1 MIYKLYISLLSCMLL
16 FLTNSACNSNTDYSI
31 DALVD
36 ETVTATK
43 SYVNE
48 PSDDNLN
55 VLVSVFAKLKQDP
68 NGLKKLGD
76 YQEKSDD
83 HRNDDLNLMEL
94 SISSKTIDNTQFL
107 SSCGRNTYGELLA
120 SSKIVDSLVD
130 HVMKDYFVAVKNQ
143 LACSN
148 SVVWGTDRFK
158 DENNASRLKFF
169 SVVVQIS
176 PELVNDFKKDND
188 FKEDVVLQVLQ
199 LLPDEKDRLAVIS
212 AMIDSNK
219 SEVFQEEAKHPST
232 YDNVIS
238 KLVIY
243 LPVTDQKNR
252 EDIVTKLAGPV
263 LPPPPPI
270 DYVVKLATE
279 HGVNFTKMQDD
290 WVGQVIANFQEVVDL
305 VHTGDANMGFPASP
319 TTTEAEIKSALKTLS
334 DSLDEYK
341 SLGLP
346 KFFYPKNNTPTS
358 LNARFKIGR
367 VKMEAMAGSIDW
379 MHELDQVGAGV
390 MGYTQATHALPLS
403 FYEGVFNDIVL
414 SHVLDK
420 GDFVNLGKVV
430 VGGVVLGDTTRYTE
444 GGETAYNDNS
454 EAKKNSIR
462 SFLMT
467 LANKSN
473 NGLNFGSVLKLNNF
487 AGLHDQNF
495 APEPEHR
502 DLYNELSYK
511 LFRIVE
517 EIRKQIALNNT
528 VQEKF
533 DRWKIL
539 AEPLLHA
546 GEHCANAKSN
556 SIDDAYRGIAITDYQ
571 RLFGGLMTSAV
582 GDANKILQLTAFIK
596 ESLLKEA
603 VEKVLVIPAG
613 QPDAGKPVYEAASK
627 RVKTWNTLAPLI
639 GLNNKS
645 GPEYLNSSINSVD
658 FMLQFLGN
666 GNPGNGTYTP
676 EKLLT
681 ELIKKPEFN
690 AMVKTSMGDLFPLMR
705 HYEDR
710 VSLER
715 FLAIALLVKHGFLE
729 KK

>member
-1 MIYKLYISLLSCMLL
+1 M
-16 FLTNSACNSNTDYSI
+16 NNTDYSI

-83 HRNDDLNLMEL
+83 HPNDDLNLMEL
-94 SISSKTIDNTQFL
+94 SISSKTVDNTQSL

-148 SVVWGTDRFK
+148 SVVWSTDRFK

-238 KLVIY
+238 KLVTY

-270 DYVVKLATE
+270 DYVVKLAAE
-279 HGVNFTKMQDD
+279 HGVEFTKMIDPIMLEMGAM
-290 WVGQVIANFQEVVDL
+290 VNFQELVDL
-305 VHTGDANMGFPASP
+305 VHTGDAHMGFPASLA
-319 TTTEAEIKSALKTLS
+319 TTEAEIKSALKTLS
-334 DSLDEYK
+334 DTLDEYK

-358 LNARFKIGR
+358 LNAKFKIGR
-367 VKMEAMAGSIDW
+367 VKMEAMAGSIDL

-403 FYEGVFNDIVL
+403 FYEGVFNNIVS

-420 GDFVNLGKVV
+420 
-430 VGGVVLGDTTRYTE
+430 RE
-444 GGETAYNDNS
+444 
-454 EAKKNSIR
+454 
-462 SFLMT
+462 SF
-467 LANKSN
+467 K
-473 NGLNFGSVLKLNNF
+473 
-487 AGLHDQNF
+487 
-495 APEPEHR
+495 R
-502 DLYNELSYK
+502 
-511 LFRIVE
+511 
-517 EIRKQIALNNT
+517 
-528 VQEKF
+528 
-533 DRWKIL
+533 
-539 AEPLLHA
+539 
-546 GEHCANAKSN
+546 
-556 SIDDAYRGIAITDYQ
+556 RG
-571 RLFGGLMTSAV
+571 
-582 GDANKILQLTAFIK
+582 
-596 ESLLKEA
+596 
-603 VEKVLVIPAG
+603 
-613 QPDAGKPVYEAASK
+613 
-627 RVKTWNTLAPLI
+627 
-639 GLNNKS
+639 
-645 GPEYLNSSINSVD
+645 
-658 FMLQFLGN
+658 
-666 GNPGNGTYTP
+666 
-676 EKLLT
+676 
-681 ELIKKPEFN
+681 
-690 AMVKTSMGDLFPLMR
+690 
-705 HYEDR
+705 
-710 VSLER
+710 
-715 FLAIALLVKHGFLE
+715 
-729 KK
+729 